1 MNETTQNFFEAFKHI
16 KLPKSIEFEYR
27 LYYDQ
32 EGKIIRGTNSSN
44 EKYEEPYIVVDLDTY
59 ENQRMYY
66 VRKGKLEKRKNPR
79 VPELSTQGYRVV
91 KGHSLLLL
99 NPNENIESEYYEW

>member
-1 MNETTQNFFEAFKHI
+1 MNETTQNFFEAFKLI
-16 KLPKSIEFEYR
+16 DLPKSIEFEYR

-32 EGKIIRGTNSSN
+32 EGRIIRGTTSPN
-44 EKYEEPYIVVDLDTY
+44 ENHEEPYIVVDLDTF

-66 VRKGKLEKRKNPR
+66 VRKGKLEKRRTPR

-91 KGHSLLLL
+91 KSQSLLLL
-99 NPNENIESEYYEW
+99 DVNEKIEDQYYEW